1 MSSLKSDKPKKRSF
15 KEKIRNF
22 IWTEGTYSER
32 PSSNTLSR
40 KEIKETLE
48 VQRSIKIT
56 AR

>member
-1 MSSLKSDKPKKRSF
+1 MSYLKSKKPKKRSF

-32 PSSNTLSR
+32 SPPSTLSR
-40 KEIKETLE
+40 KEIRETLE
-48 VQRSIKIT
+48 VQCSIKIT